1 MATAIIYGPPGSG
14 KTVNATLVPGKTLL
28 LCSDN
33 SSVVLNHFERPDL
46 TIKEIASFKEY
57 ITEFEK
63 ATQSKQYDTVITD
76 CLTDLIDGYIVE
88 CRESGKFNDIRQAYM
103 NVYTKVK
110 YFVRKAAYCGTDCI
124 FTCWEDIET
133 LTDTE
138 GNIINRRSPM
148 LPNKIKQQVCGLCN
162 ILAIVTTGM
171 DKERN
176 TRWFYITEGNETRM
190 CKDQLHNRKS
200 CLPQHLFNNNK

>member
-33 SSVVLNHFERPDL
+33 SSVVLNHFERHDL

-57 ITEFEK
+57 VTEFEN
-63 ATQSKQYDTVITD
+63 ATKSKQYDTVITD

-103 NVYTKVK
+103 AV
-110 YFVRKAAYCGTDCI
+110 
-124 FTCWEDIET
+124 
-133 LTDTE
+133 
-138 GNIINRRSPM
+138 
-148 LPNKIKQQVCGLCN
+148 
-162 ILAIVTTGM
+162 
-171 DKERN
+171 
-176 TRWFYITEGNETRM
+176 
-190 CKDQLHNRKS
+190 
-200 CLPQHLFNNNK
+200 

>member
-1 MATAIIYGPPGSG
+1 M
-14 KTVNATLVPGKTLL
+14 
-28 LCSDN
+28 
-33 SSVVLNHFERPDL
+33 VLNHFERPDL

-133 LTDTE
+133 LTDAE
-138 GNIINRRSPM
+138 GNIIYSHSGYTPGSEQE
-148 LPNKIKQQVCGLCN
+148 LFDKIVALK
-162 ILAIVTTGM
+162 
-171 DKERN
+171 K
-176 TRWFYITEGNETRM
+176 
-190 CKDQLHNRKS
+190 KK
-200 CLPQHLFNNNK
+200 K

>member
-1 MATAIIYGPPGSG
+1 MATVIIYGPPGSG

-124 FTCWEDIET
+124 FTCWEDIEP
-133 LTDTE
+133 LTDAE

-148 LPNKIKQQVCGLCN
+148 LPNKKASIKSVFSL
-162 ILAIVTTGM
+162 ILRRDFFAWYLSKPYTQ
-171 DKERN
+171 N
-176 TRWFYITEGNETRM
+176 TAKFHI
-190 CKDQLHNRKS
+190 KS
-200 CLPQHLFNNNK
+200 IR